1 MSTEPVPF
9 VPFTPTPHPNAVP
22 APPAPPP
29 ETGKGRGRGR
39 KPAATKPVPPW
50 EGEHK
55 ATPRQR
61 KPREGKPAKRA
72 AKYDLQ
78 TILRVAGTLKEAD
91 QKLFEKLLGELSA
104 LPKGSRSRILK
115 ALGEVFG

>member
-9 VPFTPTPHPNAVP
+9 APFTPQPTP
-22 APPAPPP
+22 APSAPVVSETPP
-29 ETGKGRGRGR
+29 KRRGR

-61 KPREGKPAKRA
+61 KSREGKPAKRA

>member
-9 VPFTPTPHPNAVP
+9 VPFAPHPNTVL
-22 APPAPPP
+22 APPAPAAETATPP
-29 ETGKGRGRGR
+29 RRRGR
-39 KPAATKPVPPW
+39 KPAAQAAAEPAPK
-50 EGEHK
+50 
-55 ATPRQR
+55 RQR
-61 KPREGKPAKRA
+61 KPREAKPVKRA

-91 QKLFEKLLGELSA
+91 QKVFEKLLGELSA
-104 LPKGSRSRILK
+104 LPKGSRDRVLK